1 MRTDRIVAGFEGSTQ
16 KPHPGFRRGLLP
28 RFAVVALAGLMGLM
42 PHLASAQSADE
53 SYPSRPIRIVVP
65 FAAGT
70 SLDIIGRI
78 YGKMLGEQL
87 NGTAVVDLKPGGGAV
102 LGTAYGAR
110 AAPDGYTLV
119 LSTNSAF
126 TIAPHLKKLD
136 YTLKD
141 SFVAVSP
148 LFTTSSVLMVRQD
161 FPANTLD
168 EVVAIAKQAPGK
180 VSYGSYGVGTIPHI
194 SMAMLESAQGITL
207 NHIPYKGG
215 SESGLA
221 VASGSVD
228 IGFETIV
235 GAIARLKTGKVK
247 PIAVLQ
253 AKRSLDLPDVPST
266 TELGYGDINIPGIIG
281 VMVPAGTPPDI
292 VKKLYDA
299 SEVIVNSPEFEEK
312 VRSVGAERLE
322 MSPDEMMAAMFS
334 EQERIGKIVQEAGI
348 KSQ

>member
-1 MRTDRIVAGFEGSTQ
+1 MQTPSARYRRRLLSGVAI
-16 KPHPGFRRGLLP
+16 
-28 RFAVVALAGLMGLM
+28 AALAGFL
-42 PHLASAQSADE
+42 PPAASAQSAGDA
-53 SYPSRPIRIVVP
+53 YPSRAIRLVVP

-78 YGKMLGEQL
+78 YGQMLGERL
-87 NGTAVVDLKPGGGAV
+87 NGTVVVDLKPGGGAV
-102 LGTAYGAR
+102 LGTAFGAR

-119 LSTNSAF
+119 MSTNSAF
-126 TIAPHLKKLD
+126 TIAPHLKTLD

-141 SFVAVSP
+141 SFVAVTP
-148 LFTTSSVLMVRQD
+148 LFTTSSVMMVRQD

-168 EVVAIAKQAPGK
+168 EVVAIAKQEPGK
-180 VSYGSYGVGTIPHI
+180 VSYGSYGFGTIPHI
-194 SMAMLESAQGITL
+194 SMAMLESDQGITL

-215 SESGLA
+215 SEAGLA

-235 GAIARLKTGKVK
+235 GAIARLKTDKVK

-253 AKRSLDLPDVPST
+253 ARRSPDLPDVPST

-281 VMVPAGTPPDI
+281 VLAPAGTPEHI

-299 SEVIVNSPEFEEK
+299 SEIIVNSAEFEEK

-322 MSPDEMMAAMFS
+322 MSPSDMMAAMFS
-334 EQERIGKIVQEAGI
+334 EQERIGEIVQKAGI
-348 KSQ
+348 KPQ